1 MKELLNIISQN
12 EEIGHGEAADA
23 RKVALAKLDL
33 KQKGFAIFPDDFA
46 ELLKSYN
53 GLCNDGHYVLAVEPT
68 SNYFDDIVKFN
79 EHAFLED
86 KQNCVIIG
94 YDEFDY
100 VVYNQKSETYQILD
114 RYDGE
119 IREETKDLSD
129 AIGYILK
136 I

>member
-1 MKELLNIISQN
+1 MKELLNIIAQN
-12 EEIGHGEAADA
+12 KEIGFGEAVDA

-33 KQKGFAIFPDDFA
+33 KQKGLAMFSDDFA
-46 ELLKSYN
+46 ELLKTYN
-53 GLCNDGHYVLAVEPT
+53 GLSNDGHYVLAVDPK
-68 SNYFDDIVKFN
+68 SSYFDDIVKFN

-100 VVYNQKSETYQILD
+100 VVYNQKTNTYQVLD

-119 IREETKDLSD
+119 LREETKDLAD
-129 AIGYILK
+129 AIAYILK